1 MDTQQQLIEL
11 KRAMRETME
20 LHLFERYQSVHL
32 CLSGYTMEEVAGM
45 VGHT

>member
-20 LHLFERYQSVHL
+20 LHLFERYQSVYL
-32 CLSGYTMEEVAGM
+32 YLNGYTLEEVAGM